1 LGGDSKKLMGLP
13 PTIKKLEKQ
22 KSKSISQRDIEI
34 PFLPTIPEK
43 LVIEFT
49 RNLAVMLKARLT
61 LLKCLDTSI
70 QQTTHSKFLEVVKDI
85 RSNVKKGK
93 SFSQAV
99 SKHSKVFDTVFIQ
112 LTRVG
117 ELSGNLEEVLARI
130 SKYQEKAFKLKQ
142 SIRMALVYPA
152 IIITVAIAAVSF
164 LLVFVVPTF
173 VDMYRD
179 FEAELPAPTF
189 LILTISNF
197 LTNYIVWILGMLI
210 GFIFLIRSYSK
221 TEKGIKLIDKLK
233 LAIPYFGQMYR
244 KGLIS
249 QFSDTLSTLLT
260 SGVTLTDSLKV
271 LKDSSPNK
279 VLEVEVSGLLSSIKK
294 GKSINKSF
302 SKSSIFPLMVVQMIS
317 VGEETASLDEMLKQ
331 VAQLYE
337 EELDMMVEGLT
348 SVIEPVLIVFIG
360 LIIGVIIVALYLPIF
375 EMVNVIG

>member
-1 LGGDSKKLMGLP
+1 MGLP
-13 PTIKKLEKQ
+13 PTIQKLEKQ

-34 PFLPTIPEK
+34 PFLPAIPEK

-70 QQTTHSKFLEVVKDI
+70 QQTTHSKFTEILKDI

-93 SFSQAV
+93 SLSQAI
-99 SKHSKVFDTVFIQ
+99 SKHPKVFDTVFIQ
-112 LTRVG
+112 LTKVG
-117 ELSGNLEEVLARI
+117 ELSGNLEEVLLRM
-130 SKYQEKAFKLKQ
+130 SKYQEKAYKLKQ
-142 SIRMALVYPA
+142 SIRLALVYPA
-152 IIITVAIAAVSF
+152 IIITVAVAAVSF

-179 FEAELPAPTF
+179 FEAELPGPTL
-189 LILTISNF
+189 LILSVSDF
-197 LTNYIVWILGMLI
+197 LTNYIVWILGALI
-210 GFIFLIRSYSK
+210 GLTFLIRNYAK
-221 TEKGIKLIDKLK
+221 TENGKKLIDRSK

-249 QFSDTLSTLLT
+249 QFSDTLSTLLS
-260 SGVTLTDSLKV
+260 SGVTLTESLKV

-279 VLEVEVSGLLSSIKK
+279 VLEEEVSGLLTSIKK
-294 GKSINKSF
+294 GKSINKSL
-302 SKSSIFPLMVVQMIS
+302 SNSSIFPLMVVQMIS

-337 EELDMMVEGLT
+337 EELDMMVEGLS